1 MNHQVTNFPGYSNT
15 SKNPLQDAGGFD
27 VVIVGGGLA
36 GLALSIQCA
45 KNGYQAVVFEKEK
58 YPFHKVC
65 GEYISFEAWDFLEW
79 LGVPLGEMNLPV
91 IRKLLVSA
99 PNGKLLEHTLPLGGF
114 GISRYKLDSLLAD
127 IARKSGV
134 ELLENIKVESVQ
146 FEKEVF
152 NTRYAMTSV
161 QSQIAAGSFGKRSNL
176 DIKWKR
182 NFTVQKNNRLNNY
195 IGVKYHLQTDHPAGQ
210 IALHNFKNGY
220 CGISQVEDEKY
231 CLCYMT
237 TAKNLQEN
245 GNSIHQMEKN
255 IIQKNPHLKKIY
267 SSSSF
272 LTGPVTISQ
281 ISFDKKSQ
289 VENHILFVGDA
300 AGMITP
306 LCGNGMSMAL
316 HASKLAFEQ
325 IHNFLQKKISREQ
338 MENAYQRQWRLH
350 FRKRLSAGRTL
361 QRFFGNTALSNLLI
375 SSLKPFPGVVS
386 RLIRS
391 THGKPF

>member
-1 MNHQVTNFPGYSNT
+1 MII
-15 SKNPLQDAGGFD
+15 LQKYD
-27 VVIVGGGLA
+27 VAIIGGGLA

-45 KNGYQAVVFEKEK
+45 KAGYRSIVFEKEK

-65 GEYISFEAWDFLEW
+65 GEYISFEAWDFLER
-79 LGVPLGEMNLPV
+79 LGVPLAEMNLPV
-91 IRKLLVSA
+91 IRKLLLSA
-99 PNGKLLEHTLPLGGF
+99 PNGKILEQKLPLGGF
-114 GISRYKLDSLLAD
+114 GISRYKLDNLLAD
-127 IARKSGV
+127 IARKNGV

-146 FEKEVF
+146 FENEIF
-152 NTRYAMTSV
+152 NIRYAMNTV
-161 QSQIAAGSFGKRSNL
+161 QAQIAACSFGKRSNL

-182 NFTVQKNNRLNNY
+182 NFTLQKNNRLNNY
-195 IGVKYHLQTDHPAGQ
+195 IGVKYHLQTEYPIGQ

-220 CGISQVEDEKY
+220 CGISQVEDGKY

-245 GNSIHQMEKN
+245 SNSIPQMEKN
-255 IIQKNPHLKKIY
+255 ILQKNPHLKKIF

-272 LTGPVTISQ
+272 LTEPVTISQ
-281 ISFDKKSQ
+281 ISFDKKLQ

-325 IHNFLQKKISREQ
+325 IHFFLQNKISRKQ
-338 MENAYQRQWRLH
+338 MESDYQRQWRFH
-350 FRKRLSAGRTL
+350 FRGRLRTGRAL

-375 SSLKPFPGVVS
+375 AALKPFPGLVS
-386 RLIRS
+386 SLIRA
-391 THGKPF
+391 THGQTF